1 MGVQVKK
8 MLIWLLRRWK
18 WVLWV
23 LAVLVSLGIFHGMCR
38 GDQKL
43 AATLTA
49 QTAWQRWETEDKP
62 YAQASVY
69 LPEDSAISA
78 AELPSIRLSMENT
91 LTAAGVPSTEHP
103 WFYAASRTEQV
114 TLQNGIA
121 SSTVELTMIT
131 GDYFRIHP
139 MVLRTG
145 WYMSED
151 DVMHDRIVL
160 DRQTAWNLFYSDD
173 VAGQFLEWNGQR
185 YQVAAVV
192 DYEPG
197 KYNEMAAKDV
207 CRAWVYADSPGVS
220 GTASDTGGD
229 TPDAQD
235 TGTASDSGG
244 TGSTD
249 SVSFTCLEMV
259 LPQPVKNFAVS
270 SLQKVLKELVPEN
283 TVYTDNSGRFSLENR
298 WNVLR
303 HLSTRGISNQA
314 VFYPYYENA
323 AKLAENHLALR
334 LIPEALLLLFPVISG
349 VIWLVLLN
357 RRRTWGLYSIPIAI
371 ENAIDRRNTRLYEAR
386 QNGEK
391 PEPRFHL
398 PGRKKRPPK
407 HHELDYSR
415 GSRGRFRR
423 K

>member
-8 MLIWLLRRWK
+8 ALVWLLRRWK

-23 LAVLVSLGIFHGMCR
+23 LAVLVSLGVFWGMCR

-43 AATLTA
+43 EATLTA

-78 AELPSIRLSMENT
+78 AELSSIRLSMENT
-91 LTAAGVPSTEHP
+91 LTAAGVPSTDHP

-197 KYNEMAAKDV
+197 KYNKMAAKDV

-220 GTASDTGGD
+220 GTADSAAGD
-229 TPDAQD
+229 GDPTD
-235 TGTASDSGG
+235 TGTAASGMG
-244 TGSTD
+244 GTD
-249 SVSFTCLEMV
+249 SVGFTCLEMV

-270 SLQKVLKELVPEN
+270 SLQTVLKELVPEN

-314 VFYPYYENA
+314 IFYPYYENA

-334 LIPEALLLLFPVISG
+334 LIPEALLLLFPIING

-386 QNGEK
+386 QNGEE
-391 PEPRFHL
+391 PEPKFHL

-407 HHELDYSR
+407 HHELDYSH

-423 K
+423 KQ

>member
-8 MLIWLLRRWK
+8 VLVWLLRRWK

-23 LAVLVSLGIFHGMCR
+23 LAVLVSLGIFWGMCR

-43 AATLTA
+43 EATLTA

-69 LPEDSAISA
+69 LPEDSAIST

-91 LTAAGVPSTEHP
+91 LTAAGVPSTDHP

-139 MVLRTG
+139 MALRTG

-220 GTASDTGGD
+220 GTADSAAGDGDTTDTG
-229 TPDAQD
+229 A
-235 TGTASDSGG
+235 ASDSGG
-244 TGSTD
+244 TG

-270 SLQKVLKELVPEN
+270 SLQTVLKELVPEN
-283 TVYTDNSGRFSLENR
+283 TVYTDNSGRFSLKNR
-298 WNVLR
+298 WDVLR

-314 VFYPYYENA
+314 IFYPYYENA
-323 AKLAENHLALR
+323 AKLVENHLALR
-334 LIPEALLLLFPVISG
+334 LIPEALLLLFPIISG

-371 ENAIDRRNTRLYEAR
+371 ENAIDRRNARLYEAR
-386 QNGEK
+386 QNGEE
-391 PEPRFHL
+391 PETKFHL

-407 HHELDYSR
+407 HHELDYSH